1 MNEPVSDLL
10 GVVQIPAYSPFR
22 RGERDLMINEED
34 ALLLKGE
41 SVSLIILVEIEIED
55 EGKASRCL

>member
-1 MNEPVSDLL
+1 
-10 GVVQIPAYSPFR
+10 
-22 RGERDLMINEED
+22 MINEED